1 MELLLNRD
9 RGIAGPSLNYLLRSS
24 MDLTDYIVEN
34 SKLKAGDEK
43 RTPVIIQPEHYNR
56 WLGADIPTAE
66 EMMTWVDMPALLAG
80 QKPKNSYP

>member
-24 MDLTDYIVEN
+24 MDLTDYILEN

-66 EMMTWVDMPALLAG
+66 EMMTWVDMPVLTATA
-80 QKPKNSYP
+80 QPRMQ

>member
-43 RTPVIIQPEHYNR
+43 RTPVIIQPEPYNR

-66 EMMTWVDMPALLAG
+66 EMMTWVDMPVLTATA
-80 QKPKNSYP
+80 QPRMQ

>member
-56 WLGADIPTAE
+56 WLGADVSTAD
-66 EMMTWVDMPALLAG
+66 EMMTWVDMPALQAAA
-80 QKPKNSYP
+80 QPKVM